1 MSSVPDA
8 GAKVDVIRI
17 DGLQKKKNRMTEK
30 ENPLKKKKSI
40 FVIKKRHAIIDIVRN
55 RRGRSGIQGTVRERN
70 CQDSY
75 EIPGGGPDKR
85 PL

>member
-17 DGLQKKKNRMTEK
+17 GGLQKKKNRMTEK

-40 FVIKKRHAIIDIVRN
+40 FVIKTPCH
-55 RRGRSGIQGTVRERN
+55 
-70 CQDSY
+70 Y
-75 EIPGGGPDKR
+75 
-85 PL
+85 